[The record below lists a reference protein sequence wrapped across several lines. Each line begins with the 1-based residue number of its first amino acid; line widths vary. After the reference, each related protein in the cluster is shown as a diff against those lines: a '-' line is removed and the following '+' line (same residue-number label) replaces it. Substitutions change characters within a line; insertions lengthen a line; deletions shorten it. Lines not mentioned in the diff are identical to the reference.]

1 MIENTVINLVYSK
14 LNILPT
20 EEILLQ
26 QIFSVISFSMSSKTK
41 MVRFYL
47 KNIIIL
53 IIIPKFRWPWD
64 YRKLIIVIFTFKCMI
79 LTRVKFDIEY
89 FEKLILKLNEF
100 DKNFMLSGTFLQRQ
114 IKMKTINQ
122 NTGVVFLLQKS

>member
-1 MIENTVINLVYSK
+1 
-14 LNILPT
+14 
-20 EEILLQ
+20 
-26 QIFSVISFSMSSKTK
+26 